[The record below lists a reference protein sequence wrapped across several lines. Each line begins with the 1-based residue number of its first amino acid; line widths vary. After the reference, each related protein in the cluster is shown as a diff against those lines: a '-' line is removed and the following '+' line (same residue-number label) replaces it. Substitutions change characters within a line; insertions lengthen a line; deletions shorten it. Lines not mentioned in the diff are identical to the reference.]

1 MPPLTESAASLTI
14 VVMVLLSTAVGVRG
28 HEQANPSVSPTD
40 TIVYVGTYTGGK
52 TNSRGIYAFKMQG
65 GSAALVP
72 LGLVAETTSP
82 SYIEIDADRGL
93 LFAVNETEE
102 YEGKPTG
109 FASAFSIDRKT
120 GKLTLINRQ
129 PTEGKAPCHLAL
141 DKSRRHLIIANYTS
155 GTVTVLPVA
164 ADGRLGPAS
173 AVVQHTGSSV
183 DPRRQAG
190 PHAHCTTFDPAYR
203 LLFACDLGLDKV
215 MAYQLD
221 PAKGTLTAYTPPSA
235 SVKPGSGPRH
245 MDFRPDARFAYVL
258 NEMASTVT
266 TFAYDAK
273 AGSLAERQTVSTLP
287 PSFSGSNSGAEI
299 VVHPSGKFVY
309 SSNRGHNSIALFR
322 IDPTQGTLTFVEAQD
337 TGGRTPRNFAIDPAG
352 RLLFAANQD
361 SGTMLVFTIDQ
372 ATGQLKPSGPPIEV
386 PSPVCVR
393 FLGSVGVR
401 R

>member
-1 MPPLTESAASLTI
+1 MPSVKMPAASLAM
-14 VVMVLLSTAVGVRG
+14 VMMVLVASVDVRTQD
-28 HEQANPSVSPTD
+28 QANASISSKD
-40 TIVYVGTYTGGK
+40 TIVYIGTYTGGK
-52 TNSRGIYAFKMQG
+52 TNSQGIYAFKMPG
-65 GSAALVP
+65 GATALVP

-82 SYIEIDADRGL
+82 SYIEIDPDRGL

-102 YEGKPTG
+102 FEGKPTG
-109 FASAFSIDRKT
+109 FVSAFSIDRKT

-141 DKSRRHLIIANYTS
+141 DKSRRNLIVANYTS

-164 ADGRLGPAS
+164 GDGRLGAPS

-183 DPRRQAG
+183 NPQRQAG

-215 MAYQLD
+215 LAYQLD
-221 PAKGTLTAYTPPSA
+221 PAKGTLTAHNPPSA
-235 SVKPGSGPRH
+235 SVTPGSGPRH
-245 MDFRPDARFAYVL
+245 MDFRPDGRFAYVL
-258 NEMASTVT
+258 NEMTSTVT

-273 AGSLAERQTVSTLP
+273 AGSLTERQTVSALP

-322 IDPTQGTLTFVEAQD
+322 IDPAQGTLTFVEAQD
-337 TGGRTPRNFAIDPAG
+337 TGGRTPRNFAIDSTG
-352 RLLFAANQD
+352 RTLFAANQN
-361 SGTMLVFTIDQ
+361 SGTMLLFTIDRN
-372 ATGQLKPSGPPIEV
+372 TGHLKASGAPVEV

-393 FLGSVGVR
+393 FLPPR
-401 R
+401 IAR

>member
-1 MPPLTESAASLTI
+1 MQLLTKSAASVTMMA
-14 VVMVLLSTAVGVRG
+14 VVLMAAVRVRG
-28 HEQANPSVSPTD
+28 QEQASPSVSPKD

-52 TNSRGIYAFKMQG
+52 TNSQGIYAFKMQS
-65 GSAALVP
+65 GSPALVP
-72 LGLVAETTSP
+72 LGLVAETASP
-82 SYIEIDADRGL
+82 SYIEIDPERGL

-102 YEGKPTG
+102 FEGKPTG

-141 DKSRRHLIIANYTS
+141 DKSRRNLIVANYTS

-164 ADGRLGPAS
+164 ADGRLGAPS
-173 AVVQHTGSSV
+173 AVVQHKGSSV
-183 DPRRQAG
+183 NPQRQAG

-215 MAYQLD
+215 MAYELD
-221 PAKGTLTAYTPPSA
+221 TAKGTLAAHSPAFA

-245 MDFRPDARFAYVL
+245 IDFRPDGRFAYVL
-258 NEMASTVT
+258 NEMTSTVT
-266 TFAYDAK
+266 AFAYDAK
-273 AGSLAERQTVSTLP
+273 TGTLTERQTLSTLP

-299 VVHPSGKFVY
+299 SVHPSGKFVY
-309 SSNRGHNSIALFR
+309 SSNRGHDSIALFR
-322 IDPTQGTLTFVEAQD
+322 IDPAQGTLTFVEAQA
-337 TGGRTPRNFAIDPAG
+337 TGGRTPRNFAIDPTG
-352 RLLFAANQD
+352 RYLFAANQN

-372 ATGQLKPSGPPIEV
+372 ATGQLKPSGSPSPV

-393 FLGSVGVR
+393 FLPPRSAR
-401 R
+401 

>member
-1 MPPLTESAASLTI
+1 MKPVKMAAAGPAI
-14 VVMVLLSTAVGVRG
+14 VMMVLLASFDVRTQDQATAT
-28 HEQANPSVSPTD
+28 VSPKD

-52 TNSRGIYAFKMQG
+52 TNSQGIYGFRLQA
-65 GSAALVP
+65 GSTTLVP

-82 SYIEIDADRGL
+82 SYIEIDPDRGL

-102 YEGKPTG
+102 FEGKPTG
-109 FASAFSIDRKT
+109 FVSAFSIDRKT

-129 PTEGKAPCHLAL
+129 PAEGKAPCHLAL
-141 DKSRRHLIIANYTS
+141 DKSRRNLIVANYTS

-164 ADGRLGPAS
+164 ADGRLGAPS

-183 DPRRQAG
+183 NTQRQAG

-215 MAYQLD
+215 LAYQLD
-221 PAKGTLTAYTPPSA
+221 PAKGTLTAHNPPSA

-245 MDFRPDARFAYVL
+245 MDFRPDGRFAYVL
-258 NEMASTVT
+258 NELTSTVT

-287 PSFSGSNSGAEI
+287 PSFTGSNSGAEI

-309 SSNRGHNSIALFR
+309 SSNRGHNSVAQFR
-322 IDPTQGTLTFVEAQD
+322 IDPAQGTLTFVEAYD
-337 TGGRTPRNFAIDPAG
+337 TGGRTPRNFAIDPTG
-352 RLLFAANQD
+352 HLLFAANQN
-361 SGTMLVFTIDQ
+361 SGTMMVFTIDE
-372 ATGQLKPSGPPIEV
+372 TSGQLKASGAPVEV

-393 FLGSVGVR
+393 FLSPR
-401 R
+401 PAR